1 VGRTVYTVKSD
12 KHLAVR
18 NDSILTFFVSLS
30 ASSSGTRPLAAYISG
45 HLSVYLSRSAIEMAG
60 SPLQTRSPSRGNH
73 APGSPSTPGSPAR
86 SASAGQLLAIR
97 ILESDI
103 HDWSDRV
110 RERIERAQRGV
121 LEGEEAGVQILG
133 EAARRGREVV
143 PLQRFLLYPVERPS
157 TGLGRV
163 SGEGREHAGRSEEE
177 PRQKAMADTHMAV
190 TLLTCL
196 ANKIDLK
203 ALERIAMRDMGR
215 TLRTLILEDCSISD
229 DDIPFLA
236 AGLVRVAGN
245 ETVCKVRTLALTN
258 NYITAKGAAAL
269 AQALNVS
276 SSLQELYL
284 DWNKCGAEGC
294 RHLAEALAHNTSLSL
309 LHLEVRGR
317 TRARALNRPFSRALA
332 HAPAY
337 GRRHGPRV

>member
-1 VGRTVYTVKSD
+1 MRRVGR
-12 KHLAVR
+12 A
-18 NDSILTFFVSLS
+18 
-30 ASSSGTRPLAAYISG
+30 
-45 HLSVYLSRSAIEMAG
+45 
-60 SPLQTRSPSRGNH
+60 
-73 APGSPSTPGSPAR
+73 
-86 SASAGQLLAIR
+86 AGQLFAVR
-97 ILESDI
+97 ILECDI
-103 HDWSDRV
+103 HAWSDRV
-110 RERIERAQRGV
+110 RERIGRAQRGV

-133 EAARRGREVV
+133 EARHGREMMV
-143 PLQRFLLYPVERPS
+143 PLQRFLLHPVERPS
-157 TGLGRV
+157 TGLGCLSR
-163 SGEGREHAGRSEEE
+163 GGREHAGRSNEE

-215 TLRTLILEDCSISD
+215 TLRTLVLEDCSISD

-236 AGLVRVAGN
+236 AGLARVAGN

-258 NYITAKGAAAL
+258 NYITAKGTAAL

-294 RHLAEALAHNTSLSL
+294 RHLAEALVHNTSLSL
-309 LHLEVRGR
+309 LHLEVRRR

-332 HAPAY
+332 HAPPYA
-337 GRRHGPRV
+337 V

>member
-1 VGRTVYTVKSD
+1 
-12 KHLAVR
+12 
-18 NDSILTFFVSLS
+18 
-30 ASSSGTRPLAAYISG
+30 
-45 HLSVYLSRSAIEMAG
+45 MAG
-60 SPLQTRSPSRGNH
+60 SPLEARSPLRGNL
-73 APGSPSTPGSPAR
+73 APGSPGTPGSLPAR

-103 HDWSDRV
+103 NDWSDRV

-121 LEGEEAGVQILG
+121 LKGEEAGVQILG
-133 EAARRGREVV
+133 EAARRGREGEVV

-157 TGLGRV
+157 TGLGGV
-163 SGEGREHAGRSEEE
+163 SGEGLEHAGRSDEE

-203 ALERIAMRDMGR
+203 ALERIAMRDIGR
-215 TLRTLILEDCSISD
+215 TLRTLVLEDCSISD

-236 AGLVRVAGN
+236 AGLARVAGN

-317 TRARALNRPFSRALA
+317 TRARALNRPFPRALA
-332 HAPAY
+332 RAPPY
-337 GRRHGPRV
+337 GRRHAPRV